1 MQVARPQS
9 LRRLLL
15 THELAFLTL
24 VVIMGGLAS
33 TWAYF
38 WQQSSE
44 ETIRLNFL
52 AYTAQEIRSLLFKQ
66 IQEVSVAGLKEDPRT
81 RTLNRRY
88 SRTIRELFNE
98 LRRKSAHR
106 GEDYAVQGMQV
117 AFSRLQADLLETL
130 DDPFALNRLVRSKL
144 LDPQFEQR
152 FVAGFEIAFESF
164 TGLID
169 QQLNAQEEDIGWWM
183 EIAPFAL
190 TLPVLIG
197 IGLLIFSRRSLTLGF
212 VRPMQSV
219 MVGTRVM
226 SAGDLKR
233 HLPEVGVEEVRELAR
248 GINQMADELDAS
260 RHALVDDERQSAL
273 GALSPVIA
281 HNIRNP
287 LAAIRANAQ
296 LLDGSEDPRELQDIR
311 GAIIETVDRLGRWVT
326 ALVSYLHPLKPQ
338 RRQVAAVE
346 LIDAVA
352 GMIESR
358 FAEFDIRCRRGGW
371 DAAALIDADRD
382 LMEQALYGLVN
393 NAIEA
398 SAAGQTVTLAVEQRN
413 GEVRMTIGDRAGG
426 LPFKPEATELTPG
439 PSTKRF
445 GTGLGIPIA
454 FKICST
460 HGFKLEFSITEGES
474 TDVVITAPSAVKVDD
489 YDSE

>member
-1 MQVARPQS
+1 M
-9 LRRLLL
+9 
-15 THELAFLTL
+15 
-24 VVIMGGLAS
+24 
-33 TWAYF
+33 
-38 WQQSSE
+38 
-44 ETIRLNFL
+44 
-52 AYTAQEIRSLLFKQ
+52 
-66 IQEVSVAGLKEDPRT
+66 
-81 RTLNRRY
+81 
-88 SRTIRELFNE
+88 
-98 LRRKSAHR
+98 
-106 GEDYAVQGMQV
+106 
-117 AFSRLQADLLETL
+117 
-130 DDPFALNRLVRSKL
+130 
-144 LDPQFEQR
+144 
-152 FVAGFEIAFESF
+152 
-164 TGLID
+164 
-169 QQLNAQEEDIGWWM
+169 
-183 EIAPFAL
+183 
-190 TLPVLIG
+190 
-197 IGLLIFSRRSLTLGF
+197 
-212 VRPMQSV
+212 
-219 MVGTRVM
+219 
-226 SAGDLKR
+226 
-233 HLPEVGVEEVRELAR
+233 AR

-260 RHALVDDERQSAL
+260 RDALVDDERQSAL

-326 ALVSYLHPLKPQ
+326 ALVSYLHPLKAQ

-352 GMIESR
+352 GLLESR

-398 SAAGQTVTLAVEQRN
+398 SAAGQTVTLAVEQGN
-413 GEVRMTIGDRAGG
+413 GEVRMIIGDRAGG